1 MTDGAIRQT
10 FMNRK
15 LTLNL
20 QVRDLLGTGRFE
32 FESEGPDFYSY
43 RKFTRESPVIT
54 LSLSFNFNNYRPE
67 RREREMEDFEGE
79 GAEF

>member
-1 MTDGAIRQT
+1 M
-10 FMNRK
+10 
-15 LTLNL
+15 
-20 QVRDLLGTGRFE
+20 FE